1 MERADDVSERATLAI
16 STTLRMDENKKLALK
31 MNDLRSKNE
40 RASFFVFPRND
51 DEISAKQRRNTD
63 LERCVDVQIRFDPR
77 RSGGRRRPLRRRER
91 SRRTSR
97 SWSGSFGS
105 LALAQKLQILAD
117 DP

>member
-77 RSGGRRRPLRRRER
+77 RSGGRRRPLRRREGG
-91 SRRTSR
+91 RRADR
-97 SWSGSFGS
+97 GWRGSVGAPG
-105 LALAQKLQILAD
+105 LGQKVEILAA
-117 DP
+117 